1 VRDTVFARI
10 SLLVSTGHD
19 SNYSTPIGIPFEI
32 AATAIII
39 LSAVV
44 FVKGR
49 ALAAIL
55 YPTPVSIPIGI
66 TASAILILSAIAF
79 VNGRALAAKP
89 STGGFRH
96 WRLSYWRLSYWRL
109 SYWRLSY
116 WRLSCLRLVAPPED
130 TVFARIRLLAGWQ
143 GAVMARRDPL
153 SAGGSLSYT
162 YATESM

>member
-1 VRDTVFARI
+1 MRDTVFARI

-66 TASAILILSAIAF
+66 TASAIL
-79 VNGRALAAKP
+79 
-89 STGGFRH
+89 STGEYRH
-96 WRLSYWRLSYWRL
+96 WRLSSLETIVLETIVLETIVFEISSAARRH
-109 SYWRLSY
+109 
-116 WRLSCLRLVAPPED
+116 CLR
-130 TVFARIRLLAGWQ
+130 
-143 GAVMARRDPL
+143 
-153 SAGGSLSYT
+153 T
-162 YATESM
+162 Y